1 MMVSH
6 YFFFL
11 PSRTTPPRETAA
23 SAIDGKG
30 RWWLCAGFGVVLAGI
45 ASGVAAGIVRI
56 VARVADNDLGILRR
70 LVVLLGYPVVVV
82 WQRLPI
88 IVVIAPAYRASAA
101 GAAAVV
107 VAAIV
112 AVVTAAGVIRAFIAA
127 GVGAR
132 VCTLSDKS

>member
-1 MMVSH
+1 M
-6 YFFFL
+6 
-11 PSRTTPPRETAA
+11 
-23 SAIDGKG
+23 
-30 RWWLCAGFGVVLAGI
+30 LAGI

-56 VARVADNDLGILRR
+56 VGRVADNDLGILRR

-112 AVVTAAGVIRAFIAA
+112 AVVTAAGVGARVFTAA
-127 GVGAR
+127 GVVIIWTGDNYIKIKLAFIIKDPFFSIVR
-132 VCTLSDKS
+132 QSDIGFANKAVVPPSPLLD